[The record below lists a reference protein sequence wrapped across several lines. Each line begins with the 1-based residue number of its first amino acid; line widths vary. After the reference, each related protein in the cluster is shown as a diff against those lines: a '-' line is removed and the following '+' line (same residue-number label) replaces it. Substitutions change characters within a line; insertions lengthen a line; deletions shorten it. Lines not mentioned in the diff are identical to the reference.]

1 MPCASSSSSSS
12 SSPRPGAG
20 LPADDDTILFDEQQ
34 PSLSR
39 VLASLKRANLSVH
52 NRLSSIAADARF
64 VQAVAATVR
73 RPVVAN
79 ERCGS
84 WYVPPARKDGSAY
97 FKSTDG
103 HERAWKFSTRRL
115 NLHLVAAIEEHDGY
129 VVVFHSHALL
139 CMALFAVLLCVDL

>member
-1 MPCASSSSSSS
+1 MPCASSSSSSP
-12 SSPRPGAG
+12 SSPRPGEG
-20 LPADDDTILFDEQQ
+20 LPADDDTILFDEQQQ

-129 VVVFHSHALL
+129 VVV
-139 CMALFAVLLCVDL
+139 LLCVS